1 MQVANDL
8 RELGMSFRVLS
19 DDALTSVAKALGAVD
34 TSVAGVLSGGGVL
47 LPLLDEFASVQY
59 SKRDACAG
67 QRPSHPVA
75 PLVDAVGVCAKKM
88 VEISGSEIR
97 EGFIGALLEYV
108 VGVRL
113 EQAVLQVVAL
123 LFAGDWS
130 N

>member
-1 MQVANDL
+1 ML
-8 RELGMSFRVLS
+8 SKSELCFGNCQNS
-19 DDALTSVAKALGAVD
+19 
-34 TSVAGVLSGGGVL
+34 
-47 LPLLDEFASVQY
+47 
-59 SKRDACAG
+59 
-67 QRPSHPVA
+67 
-75 PLVDAVGVCAKKM
+75 LVDAVGVCAKKM